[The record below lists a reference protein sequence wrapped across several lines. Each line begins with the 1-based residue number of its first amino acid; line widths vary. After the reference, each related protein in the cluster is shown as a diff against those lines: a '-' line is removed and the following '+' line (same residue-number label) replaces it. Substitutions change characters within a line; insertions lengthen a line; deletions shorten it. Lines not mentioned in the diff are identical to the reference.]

1 MVKRAS
7 DSNSSLK
14 KTKPKTSEK
23 DPPLHKAIFKAG
35 GLPDGTE
42 VYYITPETN
51 FPGKKQGFGIFCLC
65 CKNEI
70 SPSLFEAHAGMA
82 SRRKPYENIYLES
95 GMSLHEYALELK
107 LKKGD
112 LAKND
117 GVCSVHETGGD
128 VLCARCHKLVHTE
141 CLSKTGTSKKVL
153 CQSCTKKHVGPNSV
167 KKIAKRRKKMASCA
181 FACVLCR
188 AYDFVEGRC
197 FHDRTSII
205 CDQCEKEYHIGCL
218 NKQKE
223 TKLEEVPEGKW
234 YCTLVCEEI
243 HHQLKILIRYL
254 PVKVPDYLLDVI
266 RKKLKEG
273 DADDIKNRDV
283 EFVLIRGKKV
293 KEAFETKRL
302 LLTNAIKIFH
312 EQFNPIIDK
321 ETKRDFITRMAHGSK
336 IGESVVFEGV
346 YTAMLTV
353 KSKVVTAGMFRVFG
367 EATAELSMVATS
379 EPYKQK
385 GYFNV
390 LFSCI
395 EKLLSYLC
403 IKKIVLPATVHAKT
417 MWIEKFGFKNLT
429 TEQMEE
435 YRKTQPS
442 MVAFTGTSLLE
453 KGVPIGQRT
462 FRDLRSFK
470 LKLI

>member
-1 MVKRAS
+1 MVKRAAE
-7 DSNSSLK
+7 SNSSLK
-14 KTKPKTSEK
+14 KTKPKKSEK
-23 DPPLHKAIFKAG
+23 EPPLHKAIFKAG

-42 VYYITPETN
+42 VYYITPETVVDYLMN
-51 FPGKKQGFGIFCLC
+51 TIFRVKNKAFGYFVFAAKK
-65 CKNEI
+65 
-70 SPSLFEAHAGMA
+70 S
-82 SRRKPYENIYLES
+82 YENIYLES

-128 VLCARCHKLVHTE
+128 ETDAYSFGHTE
-141 CLSKTGTSKKVL
+141 YLSKTGTSKDVL
-153 CQSCTKKHVGPNSV
+153 CQSCTKKYVGPNSA
-167 KKIAKRRKKMASCA
+167 KKIAKRRKKIASGA

-188 AYDFVEGRC
+188 AYDFVEGHC

-205 CDQCEKEYHIGCL
+205 CDQELPKD
-218 NKQKE
+218 
-223 TKLEEVPEGKW
+223 KW
-234 YCTLVCEEI
+234 YCTLVCEDI

-254 PVKVPDYLLDVI
+254 PVKVPDYLLDLI

-283 EFVLIRGKKV
+283 KFVLIRGKKV
-293 KEAFETKRL
+293 KGAFTKSL
-302 LLTNAIKIFH
+302 LLRDTIKIFH
-312 EQFNPIIDK
+312 EQFKPIIDK
-321 ETKRDFITRMAHGSK
+321 ETKRDFITKMANGC
-336 IGESVVFEGV
+336 
-346 YTAMLTV
+346 
-353 KSKVVTAGMFRVFG
+353 KVVTAGMFRVFG
-367 EATAELSMVATS
+367 EATAELSIVATS
-379 EPYKQK
+379 EPYKRK

-403 IKKIVLPATVHAKT
+403 IKKIVLPASVDAKT

-429 TEQMEE
+429 TGQMEE

-453 KGVPIGQRT
+453 KGVPIGQTTFRNFRT
-462 FRDLRSFK
+462 FK
-470 LKLI
+470 L

>member
-1 MVKRAS
+1 MVVEQFIYAS
-7 DSNSSLK
+7 ILRGRTAILIICQYVNLSQFEAHAGQASREK
-14 KTKPKTSEK
+14 KL

-42 VYYITPETN
+42 VFYITPEVVADFLMNT
-51 FPGKKQGFGIFCLC
+51 IFRVENKALGYFVFAA
-65 CKNEI
+65 KM
-70 SPSLFEAHAGMA
+70 S
-82 SRRKPYENIYLES
+82 YENIYLES

-128 VLCARCHKLVHTE
+128 ETDAYSFGRTE
-141 CLSKTGTSKKVL
+141 YLSKTGTSKEVL
-153 CQSCTKKHVGPNSV
+153 CQSCTKKHVGPNSA
-167 KKIAKRRKKMASCA
+167 KKIASGA

-188 AYDFVEGRC
+188 AYDFVEGR

-223 TKLEEVPEGKW
+223 TKLKELPKKKW
-234 YCTLVCEEI
+234 YCTLVCEVI
-243 HHQLKILIRYL
+243 HHQLKILTRYL

-273 DADDIKNRDV
+273 DADVIKNGDV
-283 EFVLIRGKKV
+283 KFVLIRGKKV
-293 KEAFETKRL
+293 KTAFETNRL
-302 LLTNAIKIFH
+302 LLTDIIKIFH
-312 EQFNPIIDK
+312 EQFKPIIDK
-321 ETKRDFITRMAHGSK
+321 ETRRDFITRMAHG
-336 IGESVVFEGV
+336 
-346 YTAMLTV
+346 
-353 KSKVVTAGMFRVFG
+353 SKVVTAGMFRVFG
-367 EATAELSMVATS
+367 DATAELSIVATS

-403 IKKIVLPATVHAKT
+403 IKKIVLPASVGAKT
-417 MWIEKFGFKNLT
+417 MWIEKFGFKNMT
-429 TEQMEE
+429 TGQMEE

-442 MVAFTGTSLLE
+442 MLVFAGTSLLE

-462 FRDLRSFK
+462 FRNLRTFK
-470 LKLI
+470 LKLDLK